1 MGVKEQPSSAVGC
14 GANRERRG
22 QTGSRGIRLGGECV
36 FRGRGGKTWKGE
48 DRRAKV
54 SFKLIY

>member
-22 QTGSRGIRLGGECV
+22 QTGSRGIRLGGGSVYLEAEEE
-36 FRGRGGKTWKGE
+36 RHGREKTEEQKCLL
-48 DRRAKV
+48 
-54 SFKLIY
+54 S